1 MTMKQKFDYIV
12 VGAGSAGCALANRL
26 SENPSNS
33 VLLLEAG
40 RKDNHPLI
48 KMPLG
53 LIWMTKARNYSWNY
67 TTTAQDGLNGAKIRA
82 PRGKVMGGS
91 SAVNGMIYIRGHR
104 ADYDGWAEAGCTGW
118 DYASVL
124 PYFKR
129 AENNQRR
136 GIDTEIHGTDGP
148 LFVSDQRSSNATD
161 HDFVEAAAQLQYRA
175 CPDFNTPEPEGMG
188 IYQVTQK
195 DGQRHS
201 ASHAYIAPVRARANL
216 TVVTQADVRNVV
228 IEEGR
233 ATGVNYTD
241 AGGKSC
247 LAEAGNEI
255 ILSSGAIGSPHL
267 LMRSGLGPAAQLKAA
282 GIDVVLDVP
291 GIGQNLQDHVDI
303 MVINKTRSMTPVGL
317 SVQAVPRLIGDGLNW
332 IFRKRGALSSN
343 MVEAGGFIRS
353 QPSEPQPDL
362 QMHFIPGLK
371 SHRGRMVEYGH
382 GVSLHTCLLR
392 PKSRGSVTLDA
403 QTGAPQIDLGL
414 LTDQDDVARLIRG
427 VRIARQML
435 AQPPLAQHGL
445 TEVIPGDAAQDDSAL
460 ESFVRTHAR
469 TVYHPVGTCRMGS
482 DGASVV
488 DPRLKVR
495 GVEGLRV
502 ADASIMPNIVS
513 GNTNAPAI
521 MIGEKAADLI
531 LKDAR

>member
-1 MTMKQKFDYIV
+1 MRQKFDYIV
-12 VGAGSAGCALANRL
+12 VGAGSAGCALAHRL
-26 SENPSNS
+26 SEDPGRT

-53 LIWMTKARNYSWNY
+53 LIWTTKAKRLSWNEQ
-67 TTTAQDGLNGAKIRA
+67 TTPQDGLKGAAIRV

-129 AENNQRR
+129 AENNQRD
-136 GIDTEIHGTDGP
+136 GVDTELHGTGGP
-148 LFVSDQRSSNATD
+148 LFVSDQRSANATD
-161 HDFVEAAAQLQYRA
+161 NDFVEAAGQLQYRA

-195 DGQRHS
+195 EGRRCS
-201 ASHAYIAPVRARANL
+201 AAHAYIAPVRSRTNL
-216 TVVTQADVRNVV
+216 TVITQADVRKVV
-228 IEEGR
+228 IEGGR
-233 ATGVNYTD
+233 ATGVQYTD
-241 AGGKSC
+241 AQGQSC
-247 LAEAGNEI
+247 LAEAGGEI
-255 ILSSGAIGSPHL
+255 VLSCGAIRSPHL
-267 LMRSGLGPAAQLKAA
+267 LMRSGLGPAAQLKEA
-282 GIDVVLDVP
+282 GIDVVRDIAAV
-291 GIGQNLQDHVDI
+291 GRNLHDHVDI
-303 MVINKTRSMTPVGL
+303 MIINKTRSMTPVGVSL
-317 SVQAVPRLIGDGLNW
+317 QALPRLVGDGLNW

-353 QPSEPQPDL
+353 QPSELRPDL

-371 SHRGRMVEYGH
+371 SHRGRMIEYGH

-403 QTGAPQIDLGL
+403 HTGAPRIDLGL

-427 VRIARQML
+427 VRIARQVL

-445 TEVIPGDAAQDDSAL
+445 TEVIPGEGAKDDGAL
-460 ESFVRTHAR
+460 EDFVRKHAR
-469 TVYHPVGTCRMGS
+469 TVYHPVGACRMG
-482 DGASVV
+482 DDAASVV

-495 GVEGLRV
+495 GVDGLRV
-502 ADASIMPNIVS
+502 ADASIMPSIVS

-521 MIGEKAADLI
+521 MIGEKAADMI
-531 LKDAR
+531 LEDAR